1 MYLLLTGTK
10 KGKSMGK
17 FIDLT
22 NEIIGRLTVIE
33 RVENIGKCTMWKC
46 KCECGKEV
54 VIRQPDLRSGRTQ
67 SCGCLHSEQLSLRNT
82 THNLS
87 KTKLCSIWRSMKGRC
102 LNPKDQAYKNYGGR
116 GVTICEEWSNN
127 FVAFYNWAI
136 NNGYSEELSIDRID
150 NNGNYEPSNCRW
162 ATRKVQANNKRD
174 NHYLIYNGKSQTISQ
189 WANELNIKPHTI
201 LRRLNLGWSVERALS
216 EGVVSV

>member
-1 MYLLLTGTK
+1 
-10 KGKSMGK
+10 MGK